1 MKALAIVAALAT
13 TAHAKDPDVATALSG
28 VGTGVSSAL
37 VVSAFLFR
45 SDREDLNRPL
55 FIAGL
60 GSSII
65 TPSLGQLYSR
75 EYWTWGMVVR
85 AGAAALGT
93 IAVLT
98 EEETVR
104 CDNGQT
110 DCKSLK
116 GAGLA
121 LLGLAAIG
129 YIGGVAYD
137 VMDAGDAAKRANGQ
151 LSLRLVP
158 SGTGLALVGTF

>member
-1 MKALAIVAALAT
+1 VKALVLVAAMAT
-13 TAHAKDPDVATALSG
+13 VAHAKDPDVATALSG

-37 VVSAFLFR
+37 VVASVLAR
-45 SDREDLNRPL
+45 GDGEDLNRPM

-60 GSSII
+60 GTSII
-65 TPSLGQLYSR
+65 TPSLGQLYSG

-85 AGAAALGT
+85 AGAAVLGT
-93 IAVLT
+93 VAVLT
-98 EEETVR
+98 QEETVR
-104 CDNGQT
+104 CDNGGT

-121 LLGLAAIG
+121 LLGLAGIA
-129 YIGGVAYD
+129 YIGGVAWD
-137 VMDAGDAAKRANGQ
+137 VQDAGDAARRANGQ
-151 LSLRLVP
+151 ITMHLVP

>member
-1 MKALAIVAALAT
+1 MKALALVAALAT

-37 VVSAFLFR
+37 VVASFLAR
-45 SDREDLNRPL
+45 GDREDLNRPL
-55 FIAGL
+55 FISGL
-60 GSSII
+60 ASSII
-65 TPSLGQLYSR
+65 TPSLGQIYSG

-98 EEETVR
+98 QEETVR
-104 CDNGQT
+104 CDNGDV
-110 DCKSLK
+110 DCKNIK

-137 VMDAGDAAKRANGQ
+137 VMDAGDSAKRANGQ
-151 LSLRLVP
+151 LAIKVVP
-158 SGTGLALVGTF
+158 TGTGLALVGTF

>member
-137 VMDAGDAAKRANGQ
+137 VMDAGDSAKRANGQ